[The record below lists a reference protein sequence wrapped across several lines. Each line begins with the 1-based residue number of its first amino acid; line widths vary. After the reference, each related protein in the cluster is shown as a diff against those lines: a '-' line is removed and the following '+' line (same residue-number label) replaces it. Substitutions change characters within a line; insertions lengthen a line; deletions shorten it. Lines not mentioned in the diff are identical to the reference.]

1 MPLTLKPATG
11 SGQMTLISVA
21 GTTTNDTLTLPAKTG
36 NIITSA
42 DTGTVTQT
50 MLSTNVAGNG
60 PGFLAH
66 RNGSNQTGISS
77 STATKV
83 QLNNVSTY
91 PGYNNGSGFD
101 TSTNRFTPP
110 VNGYYHIVGS
120 VSLGGTNLTYGV
132 SLLYRNNAL
141 LVFGS
146 YSSASAAFYGS
157 LASTIVYLTTS
168 DYIELF
174 ASGTTTSGTVTV
186 FGSSVETYLSATLV
200 RAA

>member
-1 MPLTLKPATG
+1 MGDLVLKGGT
-11 SGQMTLISVA
+11 SGQITLTPTAVA
-21 GTTTNDTLTLPAKTG
+21 GTNTLTLPARTG

-42 DTGTVTQT
+42 DSGTVTQA
-50 MLSTNVAGNG
+50 MIASNVAGNG

-83 QLNNVSTY
+83 QLDNVSTY

-120 VSLGGTNLTYGV
+120 VSLGGTNLTYGG